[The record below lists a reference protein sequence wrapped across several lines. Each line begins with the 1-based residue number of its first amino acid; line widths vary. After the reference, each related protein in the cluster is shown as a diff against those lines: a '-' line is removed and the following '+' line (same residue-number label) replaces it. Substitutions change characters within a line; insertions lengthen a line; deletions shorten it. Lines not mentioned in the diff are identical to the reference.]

1 MVFLLFSSYDIR
13 PLSRESK
20 SCCFWMILTFIEKR
34 FYQKLVF
41 ASIFL
46 IFWLDFDFINSYDFR
61 YECLSLRDSEVYKN
75 TKRKYDELERSCKEI
90 CMQPCYSTSYKIQ
103 YSLASLRSSFESVPD
118 FLELV
123 PNVSTVT
130 LNLFFNKF
138 EITEMREVE
147 TLTLSSV
154 IANVGGAL
162 GVFLGASAITLIELF
177 MFICPYLCCILSEMF
192 SSSVF
197 GFLKSKRSVTVSS
210 IASIKTTW

>member
-1 MVFLLFSSYDIR
+1 MVFLLRSFVRSLVPSISGEPQFS
-13 PLSRESK
+13 
-20 SCCFWMILTFIEKR
+20 CFSVILEGILKTEDTR
-34 FYQKLVF
+34 FYQMKPVF
-41 ASIFL
+41 PSILLIFL
-46 IFWLDFDFINSYDFR
+46 YFR
-61 YECLSLRDSEVYKN
+61 FECLSFEDSELYKISRR
-75 TKRKYDELERSCKEI
+75 TYDELERSCKED
-90 CMQPCYSTSYKIQ
+90 CMQPCDSTSYKIQ
-103 YSLASLRSSFESVPD
+103 YSLASLRSSFENVPE
-118 FLELV
+118 FLE
-123 PNVSTVT
+123 PTHNVSLVY

-177 MFICPYLCCILSEMF
+177 MFICPYLWCILSEMF